1 MKTIYYKL
9 ANSKTLQLEVTD
21 EFATNYMEIE
31 IQSRREEE
39 RYKWRARKHLTS
51 LNRILDAG
59 GQLEEYCSDFSEMD
73 YRYEDLHNAIK
84 KLTPE
89 QQDLID
95 KVFFQGKKLIEIAK
109 EDGVDKSA
117 ITKRMQRIYAQL
129 KKYLT
134 TPSTFGLWNSL

>member
-9 ANSKTLQLEVTD
+9 SKKKIYKLEVTD
-21 EFATNYMEIE
+21 EFASNFMELE
-31 IQSRREEE
+31 TKSRQEEE
-39 RYKWRARKHLTS
+39 RYKWRARKHWTS
-51 LNRILDAG
+51 LDCILDAG
-59 GQLEEYCSDFSEMD
+59 GQIEEYCSDFSEMD

-134 TPSTFGLWNSL
+134 TPSTFGL